1 MAILY
6 VYGWGYSRGHTSSG
20 QKLMS
25 LSQDPSYLVLLLF
38 ILKIFSSSTVKGT
51 VVKEENL
58 TIHMTIIGHE
68 IGKDKRPKS
77 VIKKLWESLNRI
89 TRSMETLL

>member
-6 VYGWGYSRGHTSSG
+6 VYGWEYSRGHTSSG

-38 ILKIFSSSTVKGT
+38 ILKDFSSSTVKGT

-58 TIHMTIIGHE
+58 TIHMTIYAM
-68 IGKDKRPKS
+68 
-77 VIKKLWESLNRI
+77 KLAGIRGPNQ
-89 TRSMETLL
+89 

>member
-6 VYGWGYSRGHTSSG
+6 VYGWEYSRGHTSSG
-20 QKLMS
+20 QKLMG

-38 ILKIFSSSTVKGT
+38 ILKDFSSSTVKGT

-58 TIHMTIIGHE
+58 TIHMTI
-68 IGKDKRPKS
+68 
-77 VIKKLWESLNRI
+77 
-89 TRSMETLL
+89 

>member
-6 VYGWGYSRGHTSSG
+6 VYGWGYSRGSMVIPPG

-38 ILKIFSSSTVKGT
+38 ILKDFSSSTVKGT

-58 TIHMTIIGHE
+58 TIHMAI
-68 IGKDKRPKS
+68 
-77 VIKKLWESLNRI
+77 
-89 TRSMETLL
+89 